1 MSRFSMPPQAV
12 RLVLLTI
19 GIVGSYLVARAI
31 LTPQSFGEYGWYRG
45 AALMELAS
53 HDQVYAGSKSCA
65 ECHSEQQTVVRSNAH
80 KTLSCE
86 GCHGP
91 SQSHVENPDLKPEIL
106 NYSHCVRGH
115 EANPSRPKWHKQ
127 IVAKSHYTGDACTEC
142 HLPHHPTEAPP
153 EPTPEAAPPATP
165 EVH

>member
-1 MSRFSMPPQAV
+1 MGRFSMPPQV
-12 RLVLLTI
+12 LRLVLLTI

-45 AALMELAS
+45 AALTELAS
-53 HDQVYAGSKSCA
+53 HDRVYAGAKSCE
-65 ECHSEQQTVVRSNAH
+65 ECHSEQQAVLLSNAH

-91 SQSHVENPDLKPEIL
+91 SQSHADNPDLKPEIL
-106 NYSHCVRGH
+106 NYSHCVRCH

-127 IVAKSHYTGDACTEC
+127 IVAKSHYPGDACTEC
-142 HLPHHPTEAPP
+142 HLPHHPAEAPP
-153 EPTPEAAPPATP
+153 EPTPEAAPSTPP
-165 EVH
+165 EVR